1 MKTFL
6 VIIGLVFLVNGCY
19 RKLPQ
24 ECILRIQTTE
34 NCFSLY
40 TKGKNLRYDTAYFY
54 LSSFN
59 IDCKYIVLDY
69 DEKKCIY
76 PDFRN
81 ELYSIDYYDKIVFT
95 TKYDYNQTY
104 KAGDTINDIV
114 GDIRYEYRYLKEF
127 EKGKCNTIP
136 PCARPSTVTHHYNT
150 FQQMMNDQKDTARV
164 GKITFKLLEPPDSVR
179 NFNIYMH
186 IRFKDGREFTI
197 SLPQDI
203 IIRPN

>member
-6 VIIGLVFLVNGCY
+6 VILGLAFLVNGCY

-24 ECILRIQTTE
+24 ECILKIQTTKD
-34 NCFSLY
+34 CFSFY
-40 TKGKNLRYDTAYFY
+40 AKGKNLRYDTAYFR

-59 IDCKYIVLDY
+59 TSCEYIVLDY
-69 DEKKCIY
+69 DEKKCIHPDCRNTLY
-76 PDFRN
+76 P
-81 ELYSIDYYDKIVFT
+81 IDYYDKIVFT

-104 KAGDTINDIV
+104 KAGDTINDII
-114 GDIRYEYRYLKEF
+114 GNITYTYWYSKEF
-127 EKGKCNTIP
+127 EEGKCNTIP
-136 PCARPSTVTHHYNT
+136 PCERPSWVTHHYNT

-164 GKITFKLLEPPDSVR
+164 GDINFRLLEPPDSVR
-179 NFNIYMH
+179 NFNINVH